1 MKIFISYPHDDN
13 AAIVDKLRIDLE
25 ARGHELW
32 MDKSQIREGDEWRS
46 KITRGIQDSQQVVA
60 FLSKHSVRDPG
71 VCLNEMAIALAEHGE
86 AMVTVLVEPEKDVS
100 APISI
105 SHIQWLNISD
115 WKERAQD
122 PEWYKTQLDKLVTI
136 IENPASATRN
146 DELETLKRALN
157 PMNFYADISPHLPTF
172 FGRKW
177 IIDQF
182 NVWLVNQPDRK
193 VFRIEGGPGLGKSAV
208 ASWLAHTA
216 KSSVIGIH
224 LCQYNRGDSRS
235 PLRFVHTLAYQLAT
249 RLPDYRAR
257 LLRTEAIRNP
267 SSMAGKDV
275 VSLWSELIN
284 APLAGSG
291 AGMIDRQRLAII
303 VDGLDE
309 ATVGGRNEII
319 DLLATEIG
327 KLPRWAGVVLT
338 GRPDPELAKLARY
351 KPVVISEDD
360 PRNIEDLKGYVDNW
374 LDTEVKA
381 NRLVASQKAV
391 TMQALLQKCEGTFLY
406 LRQARDGV
414 AEGSF
419 DLANPLDFPSGLTG
433 LYLQFFERRFPDA
446 MAPASAYKTV
456 VRPFLALL
464 LSSGEP
470 LPESIAQEVLQWTG
484 NQQHEVLLSLGSLV
498 KKAMTDTG
506 ETVYALFHNSVRE
519 WLQSTQSANHFYV
532 DGTAA
537 LLPLAK
543 AVWARYVQ
551 RGNDDTYSWQV
562 LPRLLVALN
571 PAAQNEVLGEPSA
584 ETNATLFALADSLA
598 PRLRFTAA
606 ANLFALQAE
615 RAAILSR
622 SRPDNADFAR
632 DLSISFD
639 NLGDMQQALGNTPAA
654 LAFYEDGRKIRQRL
668 YDAAP
673 DNADF
678 ARNLSISFDNLGN
691 MQQALGNTPAALA
704 FYEDGRKIAQRLY
717 DAAPDNADFARGL
730 SISFD
735 NLGNMQQALGNTP
748 AALAFYEDGHKI
760 RQRLYDAAPD
770 NADFARDLSISF
782 DKLGNMQRALGNTP
796 AALAFYEDG
805 RKIRQR
811 LYDAAPDNADFA
823 RDLSISF
830 NKLGNMQQALGNEQ
844 EAGNWFRKRF
854 SLEARVLAQSF
865 ARNNRD
871 GLVELATGFLLS
883 GEAMTGT
890 SQVSRMLASIPS
902 EFRRWT
908 SVDDQA
914 ARKWIADQY
923 GLPRD
928 EIESCSYISQ
938 LPFYKSMCL
947 VRLDIR
953 HEASGDKPCHIYF
966 LRGAGI
972 ESMLLDGQSDRVH
985 SANAADGLQLD
996 TTTVMGYLKFFCLFV
1011 HGEAGPF
1018 FVVEPSDMATL
1029 PKRWQAALAKLV
1041 ITKTAVISVEAE
1053 GPFRLST
1060 TIIFGTALF
1069 KATFEVK
1076 TNGEVAMIDDEQLAS
1091 IDQDE

>member
-639 NLGDMQQALGNTPAA
+639 NLG
-654 LAFYEDGRKIRQRL
+654 
-668 YDAAP
+668 
-673 DNADF
+673 
-678 ARNLSISFDNLGN
+678 
-691 MQQALGNTPAALA
+691 
-704 FYEDGRKIAQRLY
+704 
-717 DAAPDNADFARGL
+717 
-730 SISFD
+730 
-735 NLGNMQQALGNTP
+735 
-748 AALAFYEDGHKI
+748 
-760 RQRLYDAAPD
+760 
-770 NADFARDLSISF
+770 
-782 DKLGNMQRALGNTP
+782 
-796 AALAFYEDG
+796 
-805 RKIRQR
+805 
-811 LYDAAPDNADFA
+811 
-823 RDLSISF
+823 
-830 NKLGNMQQALGNEQ
+830 NMQQALGNEQ

>member
-632 DLSISFD
+632 DLSV
-639 NLGDMQQALGNTPAA
+639 
-654 LAFYEDGRKIRQRL
+654 
-668 YDAAP
+668 
-673 DNADF
+673 
-678 ARNLSISFDNLGN
+678 
-691 MQQALGNTPAALA
+691 
-704 FYEDGRKIAQRLY
+704 
-717 DAAPDNADFARGL
+717 
-730 SISFD
+730 
-735 NLGNMQQALGNTP
+735 
-748 AALAFYEDGHKI
+748 
-760 RQRLYDAAPD
+760 
-770 NADFARDLSISF
+770 
-782 DKLGNMQRALGNTP
+782 
-796 AALAFYEDG
+796 
-805 RKIRQR
+805 
-811 LYDAAPDNADFA
+811 
-823 RDLSISF
+823 SF

>member
-182 NVWLVNQPDRK
+182 NDWLVNQPDRK

-639 NLGDMQQALGNTPAA
+639 NLG
-654 LAFYEDGRKIRQRL
+654 
-668 YDAAP
+668 
-673 DNADF
+673 
-678 ARNLSISFDNLGN
+678 N
-691 MQQALGNTPAALA
+691 MQQ
-704 FYEDGRKIAQRLY
+704 
-717 DAAPDNADFARGL
+717 
-730 SISFD
+730 
-735 NLGNMQQALGNTP
+735 
-748 AALAFYEDGHKI
+748 
-760 RQRLYDAAPD
+760 
-770 NADFARDLSISF
+770 
-782 DKLGNMQRALGNTP
+782 ALGNTP

>member
-632 DLSISFD
+632 DLSISF
-639 NLGDMQQALGNTPAA
+639 
-654 LAFYEDGRKIRQRL
+654 
-668 YDAAP
+668 
-673 DNADF
+673 
-678 ARNLSISFDNLGN
+678 
-691 MQQALGNTPAALA
+691 
-704 FYEDGRKIAQRLY
+704 
-717 DAAPDNADFARGL
+717 
-730 SISFD
+730 
-735 NLGNMQQALGNTP
+735 
-748 AALAFYEDGHKI
+748 
-760 RQRLYDAAPD
+760 
-770 NADFARDLSISF
+770 
-782 DKLGNMQRALGNTP
+782 
-796 AALAFYEDG
+796 
-805 RKIRQR
+805 
-811 LYDAAPDNADFA
+811 
-823 RDLSISF
+823 

>member
-182 NVWLVNQPDRK
+182 NDWLVNQPDRK

-717 DAAPDNADFARGL
+717 DAAPDNADFAR
-730 SISFD
+730 
-735 NLGNMQQALGNTP
+735 
-748 AALAFYEDGHKI
+748 
-760 RQRLYDAAPD
+760 
-770 NADFARDLSISF
+770 
-782 DKLGNMQRALGNTP
+782 
-796 AALAFYEDG
+796 
-805 RKIRQR
+805 
-811 LYDAAPDNADFA
+811 
-823 RDLSISF
+823 DLSISF